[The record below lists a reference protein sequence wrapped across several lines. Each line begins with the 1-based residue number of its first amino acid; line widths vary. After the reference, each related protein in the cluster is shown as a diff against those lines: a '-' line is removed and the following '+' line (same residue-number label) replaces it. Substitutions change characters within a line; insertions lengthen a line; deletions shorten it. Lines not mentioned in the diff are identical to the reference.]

1 MPKKH
6 LDYAGPLMKLFGLKR
21 RRGRPHEVLLDPV
34 ALLRD
39 IAKVL
44 AKFPK
49 TASERAI
56 AQRLQGDWAAR
67 TLEQPYK
74 DISYRTLR
82 RNIADV
88 MKIVRALARAGKI
101 TRGNCIAMTAYYL
114 GHKSI
119 YAD

>member
-6 LDYAGPLMKLFGLKR
+6 PDYAGPLMKLVGLKR

-88 MKIVRALARAGKI
+88 MQIARSI
-101 TRGNCIAMTAYYL
+101 RTR
-114 GHKSI
+114 
-119 YAD
+119 